1 MNNNDDA
8 VVIIDKNSSVLSPS
22 QRRITDIPDPYQ
34 LDDAQNSTKNLGLM
48 DDKSRDFTKS
58 AKTVIK
64 RPFGSF
70 KAKVFDLTSDP
81 ISLGLRPSTSI

>member
-1 MNNNDDA
+1 
-8 VVIIDKNSSVLSPS
+8 
-22 QRRITDIPDPYQ
+22 
-34 LDDAQNSTKNLGLM
+34 M
-48 DDKSRDFTKS
+48 DDKSRDYTKS

-70 KAKVFDLTSDP
+70 KAKVFDLTTDP